1 MADTNTNVII
11 KNKTTDDPFKS
22 IIAAI
27 QRSQSSTRNTLGQLG
42 EQQRKQNNSNIIA
55 SSAKERKDRATNAA
69 LLGSIDKTTSIV
81 DDLKN
86 MLKSALDKLTDMISD
101 MAKNALKSYD
111 QTVRGLREV
120 FMSTA
125 DMKNEM
131 IKADRASQKLR
142 EKGITVTSQQTK
154 QTIEQLN
161 KNGFDSR
168 KFSEEQIAAIS
179 VGMKS
184 GLSLQAAVAQSQR
197 TKDQIALA
205 KTFAAASQQTGR
217 ETYKALSEALEKDQT
232 AMAVYL
238 KRTGKSQEQASA
250 DILKYSQQLD
260 SVLGGYLSNDEQAKQ
275 IQQMMLLNSK
285 QLEKLD
291 QPFSDLLGISPDAF
305 KNASNRE
312 ELMTK
317 GILKMIQSGNIEYVN
332 VLKNAMGQNSPL
344 ADAVSQ
350 AMTAN
355 KAGNYKLGEIKELDD
370 AIDAFNKNNPGGKLG
385 ALVDGFMTSI
395 NTFTADL
402 GIEGG
407 IFGGLAAE
415 VNELFGENAGMENI
429 VTTGFKEVLKI
440 LKTAASKGW
449 GTISAKLAAFND
461 SKFGKIFSTFLPGI
475 LVKTFTGTSTLGW
488 VFKGLKFELPRLLP
502 VLGPVAAVGA
512 AVGSV
517 AYATYKIASTA
528 SKLNKPDEIRED
540 ISKND
545 AELNDAKKQLQ
556 AYKDADLKDNDKLV
570 MEAAAKV
577 AELEAKGAK
586 LSSDLKQAVEDAKT
600 NTQKDID
607 SGWEKL
613 FADEEAFKTKKE
625 KMEAEA
631 LHYEEAAAKAKA
643 QGNEKAYNRLIKEA
657 QEQRKNIED
666 ENNKLEERR
675 RILTQAEKYT
685 STLEGNIMSMFDISA
700 EKAAWFQ
707 DLNDAAEERRKA
719 TVKFFTDLGSDIY
732 NGLGDIGTS
741 ISDTWNDITNDI
753 SNIGA
758 DISETWNDF
767 WNSWSF
773 SDVLPSIDD
782 IKTDIKALWDKI
794 DLSELLGI
802 NLPSLPEGGILSA
815 AGSAVGNFV
824 SSIFKADGIVA
835 NKPTPSIIGEA
846 GKEILL
852 PLTRPNRMRELLS
865 SLTSSEK
872 SSIISAINASDQN
885 NNSNN
890 NTDLNVQSNSTVP
903 GNDAATINKILSY
916 SSNPDY
922 VYDSIRYGRNKDG
935 SLKSKD
941 PEYGAKKREA
951 WYKESLQNAQNRD
964 GYDLIKGTWAERAL
978 AWGASQIGLP
988 YLLRSIGKIG
998 YVCNELTNAALL
1010 GSGFDL
1016 KDFRI
1021 HGVKTTFANI
1031 SSGKMVSG
1039 KDRKGRMREYPTFRL
1054 RPDITPEN
1062 AVPGMIFFQDSS
1074 KNKDGQFAPGH
1085 VGLVYYGHQRLHSAG
1100 GSGDYSSP
1108 DAFLNKYQTPCRGVT
1123 VNEFDKNARY
1133 QFGELPGLFEQ
1144 ASGEWEPPKN
1154 APVEFG
1160 PTDINKKPGE
1170 AILNEQNNLAESA
1183 KSSVTENTS
1192 KYQAADM
1199 QKYIKL
1205 VTGMMGT
1212 NNTKEILSF
1221 MEVMVK
1227 YLRDIANAP
1236 ANKRPNISPT
1246 RPVPNVY

>member
-1 MADTNTNVII
+1 MADTSTNVII
-11 KNKTTDDPFKS
+11 KNKATDDPFNS

-27 QRSQSSTRNTLGQLG
+27 QRSQSSTRNTLDQLNA
-42 EQQRKQNNSNIIA
+42 QQKKQNNSNIIA
-55 SSAKERKDRATNAA
+55 SSARERRDRATNAA
-69 LLGSIDKTTSIV
+69 LFGKIDKTTSIV

-86 MLKSALDKLTDMISD
+86 MLKSTLDKLTDMVSD
-101 MAKNALKSYD
+101 MTKNALRSYDETARQLKALHFSNEDRKKEMLRANKAQLLLQERGIIMQSSETHAVATQLANAGFDPRNLTEEMLATVAIGIKNGMDPVMAAQRAQEAKDQAKLQDAWVKAYNFTGNKTFLATNKLLDEHKAALMVHLERTGQQQEDFQLELAKNAKSMD
-111 QTVRGLREV
+111 
-120 FMSTA
+120 
-125 DMKNEM
+125 
-131 IKADRASQKLR
+131 KL
-142 EKGITVTSQQTK
+142 
-154 QTIEQLN
+154 L
-161 KNGFDSR
+161 NGFVDP
-168 KFSEEQIAAIS
+168 E
-179 VGMKS
+179 
-184 GLSLQAAVAQSQR
+184 
-197 TKDQIALA
+197 D
-205 KTFAAASQQTGR
+205 
-217 ETYKALSEALEKDQT
+217 
-232 AMAVYL
+232 
-238 KRTGKSQEQASA
+238 
-250 DILKYSQQLD
+250 
-260 SVLGGYLSNDEQAKQ
+260 QAK
-275 IQQMMLLNSK
+275 MLEHVMLLNSK
-285 QLEKLD
+285 QIEKID
-291 QPFSDLLGISPDAF
+291 GNMISQLLGIAPEIY
-305 KNASNRE
+305 KNSNNKN
-312 ELMTK
+312 EL
-317 GILKMIQSGNIEYVN
+317 ILQAMQKAIATGNTELLN
-332 VLKNAMGQNSPL
+332 VLNQSVGGDSKIIEGIMSAARTAQANPEKFAERLKEIEEDDKANFNSN
-344 ADAVSQ
+344 
-350 AMTAN
+350 T
-355 KAGNYKLGEIKELDD
+355 E
-370 AIDAFNKNNPGGKLG
+370 GGKLG
-385 ALVDGFMTSI
+385 AFVNSLMTKA
-395 NTFTADL
+395 NVFTSKWFD
-402 GIEGG
+402 GG
-407 IFGGLAAE
+407 IFGSAAVE
-415 VNELFGENAGMENI
+415 LNDLFGDNAGVENI
-429 VTTGFKEVLKI
+429 TKTGFIEVIKI
-440 LKTAASKGW
+440 LKTAASNGW
-449 GTISAKLAAFND
+449 GTISAKLAAFKD
-461 SKFGKIFSTFLPGI
+461 SSFGKIFSTFLPGI
-475 LVKTFTGTSTLGW
+475 LVKAFTGTSTLGW
-488 VFKGLKFELPRLLP
+488 VFRGLKLVLPRVLP
-502 VLGPVAAVGA
+502 FLGVAAGA
-512 AVGSV
+512 VTAIGSV
-517 AYATYKIASTA
+517 AYATYQIASTA
-528 SKLNKPDEIRED
+528 NKLNKPDEIRED

-545 AELNDAKKQLQ
+545 AELAAEKKRLQ
-556 AYKDADLKDNDKLV
+556 AFKAADLKDDDKLV

-577 AELEAKGAK
+577 AELEAKSAK
-586 LSSDLKQAVEDAKT
+586 LSSDLTQAVEDAKT
-600 NTQKDID
+600 DTQKSID

-613 FADEEAFKTKKE
+613 FADEEAFKAKKE
-625 KMEAEA
+625 KMEARA
-631 LHYEEAAAKAKA
+631 LELEEAASKAKA
-643 QGNEKAYNRLIKEA
+643 LGNEDAYNTIIKEA

-666 ENNKLEERR
+666 ENNKLKEQR
-675 RILTQAEKYT
+675 RILTQANKYT
-685 STLEGNIMSMFDISA
+685 STLEGNIMSMFNISP

-707 DLNDAAEERRKA
+707 DYDDACAKRREA
-719 TVKFFTDLGSDIY
+719 TAKFFTDLGSDIY
-732 NGLGDIGTS
+732 NGLDDIGTS
-741 ISDTWNDITNDI
+741 ISETWSDITDSI
-753 SNIGA
+753 SNISTS
-758 DISETWNDF
+758 ISETWDDF

-773 SDVLPSIDD
+773 TDVLPSIDD
-782 IKTDIKALWDKI
+782 IKAEIKTLWDKI

-802 NLPSLPEGGILSA
+802 SLPSLSGGGFLS
-815 AGSAVGNFV
+815 SASNWL
-824 SSIFKADGIVA
+824 SSILKADGIVA
-835 NKPTPSIIGEA
+835 DKPTPSIIGEA

-852 PLTRPNRMRELLS
+852 PLTRPDRMRELLS
-865 SLTSSEK
+865 MLTSAEK
-872 SSIISAINASDQN
+872 SSIISAINNSDQN

-890 NTDLNVQSNSTVP
+890 NNSDLNVQSNSTVP

-916 SSNPDY
+916 SSNPAY
-922 VYDSIRYGRNKDG
+922 VYDSIRYGRKKDG

-951 WYKESLQNAQNRD
+951 WYKESLQNAQNRE

-1039 KDRKGRMREYPTFRL
+1039 KDRKGRMREYPAFRL

-1100 GSGDYSSP
+1100 GSGDYSGP

-1170 AILNEQNNLAESA
+1170 AILNEQNNLADSA

-1236 ANKRPNISPT
+1236 ANKRPNMSPT